1 MPASAL
7 SLAVVIPTYNRRA
20 ILERTLAAL
29 AAQSERD
36 FRVVVVDDGS
46 TDGTWEWLRQRAAT
60 ASGSPD
66 PLGPPGPPGPPI
78 VALRQEN
85 RGQGQARNRGVR
97 EVGEELVL
105 FLGDD
110 VIPRPGFVAEHRAA
124 HLRRGART
132 GHHAVVGFTDWR
144 RSEMKVTPAL
154 EMANREGH
162 QFGFAHMQADSEVPF
177 TCFYTSN
184 ISLPRALLG
193 DRPFDPHF
201 AAYGWEDVELG
212 YRLSLGGL
220 RIVYHPAAV
229 AEHLHPMT
237 LGDLFARQRLIGK
250 GLHTLWRLHPEL
262 AGSTLLSPV
271 SPPRWFA
278 AGRRLIPPMMPLLST
293 LDRAGL
299 PLGRRILHRV
309 LLCGYYLGQC
319 EPQSA

>member
-1 MPASAL
+1 MPDSAP

-29 AAQSERD
+29 AAQTERD

-46 TDGTWEWLRQRAAT
+46 TDGTWEWLERRAES
-60 ASGSPD
+60 ASG
-66 PLGPPGPPGPPI
+66 PPV

-97 EVGEELVL
+97 QVDEELVL

-110 VIPRPGFVAEHRAA
+110 VIPRADFVAEHRAA
-124 HLRRGART
+124 HVRLRARGER
-132 GHHAVVGFTDWR
+132 HAVVGFTDWR
-144 RSEMKVTPAL
+144 RGEMKVTPAL
-154 EMANREGH
+154 EVANLEGH
-162 QFGFAHMQADSEVPF
+162 QFGFAHMQPLAEVPF

-184 ISLPRALLG
+184 ISLPRSLLG
-193 DRPFDPHF
+193 DQPFDPLF

-220 RIVYHPAAV
+220 ALVYHPAAA

-237 LGDLFARQRLIGK
+237 LGDLFARQRLIGR
-250 GLHTLWRLHPEL
+250 GLRTLWRLHPEL
-262 AGSTLLSPV
+262 AGSPLLSPV
-271 SPPRWFA
+271 AAPRWFA
-278 AGRRLIPPMMPLLST
+278 AGRTLIPPLVPLLST
-293 LDRAGL
+293 LDGAGVNF
-299 PLGRRILHRV
+299 GKRILHRV

-319 EPQSA
+319 EPQAV